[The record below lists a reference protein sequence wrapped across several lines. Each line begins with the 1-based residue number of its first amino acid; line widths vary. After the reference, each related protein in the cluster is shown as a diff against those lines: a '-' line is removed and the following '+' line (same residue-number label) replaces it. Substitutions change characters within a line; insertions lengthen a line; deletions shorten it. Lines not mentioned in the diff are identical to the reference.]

1 VLVPRSLAASVSPA
15 RPVHAWI
22 NVLSGPTVRWG
33 EEEQGTRTI
42 DGRNS
47 NSVWPH
53 RCGQTRQAGRP
64 PAPGRGRCPLGLH
77 ELFARRGGRT
87 GGGGGGGGGDG
98 SGGATRGQILMIL
111 RFSSNH
117 PRKHPKSP
125 LRPAPPRPAPPV
137 HRASL

>member
-87 GGGGGGGGGDG
+87 GGGGGGDG